1 MKYLALALI
10 FIGGCNELLKPTV
23 PSADIAAE
31 IAVRYAAAMLNAPK
45 PTPAPAPAPV
55 TQCNKCTNGK
65 VKTGDGLDWTQC
77 ECGDECKCETKA
89 EPPPLVKVPEK
100 PKTQNDGHV
109 ECRNGVCYWVERSTG
124 KRYRIVQ

>member
-31 IAVRYAAAMLNAPK
+31 IAVRYAAAMLKAPK
-45 PTPAPAPAPV
+45 PTPAPAPV

-77 ECGDECKCETKA
+77 ECGDACQCAPKKE